1 MAAYDYRCR
10 TCDSVFEVHRPV
22 TADAG
27 AVRCPDGHDEV
38 SRVWSAVA
46 IGTGARGGEGASAA
60 PLPAGG
66 GCCGGG
72 CGCGR

>member
-10 TCDSVFEVHRPV
+10 VCDSVFEVHRPM
-22 TADAG
+22 AAEAG
-27 AVRCPDGHDEV
+27 GVRCPGGHDQV

-46 IGTGARGGEGASAA
+46 LASRTVAPRMVAA
-60 PLPAGG
+60 TPTAQG

-72 CGCGR
+72 CCGH

>member
-10 TCDSVFEVHRPV
+10 TCDSVFEVHRPI
-22 TADAG
+22 TAEA
-27 AVRCPDGHDEV
+27 AAMRCPDGHSEV

-46 IGTGARGGEGASAA
+46 LATGGAAQPQRAA
-60 PLPAGG
+60 PAAG

-72 CGCGR
+72 CCAGSA